1 MYGISGVSKVMR
13 LQGKKKKKN
22 KNKNKNSNNN
32 DNDTT
37 KDKNKNNNF
46 GRRHFKSC
54 QRTEQSVNEQMV
66 TLIRLHRDGEMN
78 SNE

>member
-1 MYGISGVSKVMR
+1 MR
-13 LQGKKKKKN
+13 LQGKK
-22 KNKNKNSNNN
+22 KNKNSNNN

-46 GRRHFKSC
+46 RRCHFKSC

-66 TLIRLHRDGEMN
+66 TLIRLHGEMN
-78 SNE
+78 NNE

>member
-13 LQGKKKKKN
+13 LQGKKKN
-22 KNKNKNSNNN
+22 KNKIKNSNNN

-46 GRRHFKSC
+46 GRRYFKSC

>member
-1 MYGISGVSKVMR
+1 MYGISGVSKVLS
-13 LQGKKKKKN
+13 LQGKRK

-54 QRTEQSVNEQMV
+54 QRTEQSVNEQIV
-66 TLIRLHRDGEMN
+66 TLIRLHGEMN
-78 SNE
+78 NNE

>member
-13 LQGKKKKKN
+13 LQGKKK

-46 GRRHFKSC
+46 GRRYFKSC

>member
-1 MYGISGVSKVMR
+1 MR
-13 LQGKKKKKN
+13 LQGKKK

-66 TLIRLHRDGEMN
+66 TLIRLHRDGEKN

>member
-1 MYGISGVSKVMR
+1 MR
-13 LQGKKKKKN
+13 LQGKKKN
-22 KNKNKNSNNN
+22 KNKIKNSNNN

-46 GRRHFKSC
+46 GRRYFKSC

>member
-1 MYGISGVSKVMR
+1 MYGISEVSKVMR
-13 LQGKKKKKN
+13 LQGKKK

-46 GRRHFKSC
+46 GRRYFKSC
-54 QRTEQSVNEQMV
+54 QRTEQSVNEQMD
-66 TLIRLHRDGEMN
+66 TLIRLHGEMN
-78 SNE
+78 NNE

>member
-1 MYGISGVSKVMR
+1 MYGISGVSKVLS
-13 LQGKKKKKN
+13 LQGKRK

>member
-13 LQGKKKKKN
+13 LQGKKKN
-22 KNKNKNSNNN
+22 KNKIKNSNNN

-54 QRTEQSVNEQMV
+54 QRTEQSVNEQTV
-66 TLIRLHRDGEMN
+66 TLIRLHGEMN

>member
-1 MYGISGVSKVMR
+1 MYGIAGVSKVMR
-13 LQGKKKKKN
+13 LQGKKKN
-22 KNKNKNSNNN
+22 KIKIKNSNNN

-46 GRRHFKSC
+46 GRRYFKSC

-66 TLIRLHRDGEMN
+66 TLIRLHGEMN
-78 SNE
+78 NNE

>member
-13 LQGKKKKKN
+13 LQGKKKN

-32 DNDTT
+32 DNDTI

-46 GRRHFKSC
+46 GRRYFKSC

>member
-1 MYGISGVSKVMR
+1 MYGISGVSKVIR
-13 LQGKKKKKN
+13 LQGKRK

-37 KDKNKNNNF
+37 KDKNKNNDF
-46 GRRHFKSC
+46 GRRYFKSC

-66 TLIRLHRDGEMN
+66 TLIRLHGEMN
-78 SNE
+78 NNE

>member
-13 LQGKKKKKN
+13 LQGKKKNKN

-46 GRRHFKSC
+46 GRRYFKSC
-54 QRTEQSVNEQMV
+54 QRTEQSVNEQRD
-66 TLIRLHRDGEMN
+66 TPIRLHGEMN
-78 SNE
+78 NNE

>member
-1 MYGISGVSKVMR
+1 MR
-13 LQGKKKKKN
+13 LQGKKKN
-22 KNKNKNSNNN
+22 KNKIKNSNNN

-46 GRRHFKSC
+46 GRRYFKSC

-66 TLIRLHRDGEMN
+66 TQIRLNGEMN
-78 SNE
+78 NNE

>member
-13 LQGKKKKKN
+13 LQGKKKN
-22 KNKNKNSNNN
+22 KNKIKNSNNN

>member
-1 MYGISGVSKVMR
+1 MGF
-13 LQGKKKKKN
+13 QGFLKLWDFKEK

-46 GRRHFKSC
+46 GRRYFKSC

-66 TLIRLHRDGEMN
+66 TLIRLHGEMN
-78 SNE
+78 NNE

>member
-1 MYGISGVSKVMR
+1 MYGISGVSKVLS
-13 LQGKKKKKN
+13 LQGKKK

-46 GRRHFKSC
+46 GRRYFKSC
-54 QRTEQSVNEQMV
+54 QRTEQSVNEQIV
-66 TLIRLHRDGEMN
+66 TLIRLHGEMN
-78 SNE
+78 NNE